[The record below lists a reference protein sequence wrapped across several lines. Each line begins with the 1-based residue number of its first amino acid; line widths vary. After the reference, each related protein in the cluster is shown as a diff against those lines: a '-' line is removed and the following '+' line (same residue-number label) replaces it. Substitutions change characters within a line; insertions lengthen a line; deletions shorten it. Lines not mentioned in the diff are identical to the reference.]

1 MIHNNFKTK
10 YGVERALMILLM
22 VVCQSILVK
31 GIDSTKYYVSLK
43 YSTDL
48 SDTFGGGDIFS
59 GEIGIVRFWYGVKM
73 EYGHFNSQ
81 SVFLFKVPYEELGK
95 TLEITVPEMSI
106 MKTGS
111 FSGFVRPISKKWITG
126 DVLLGAVYS
135 RSKSFYLKSIDYEYN
150 IEQDKFTYVLTD
162 YYLHKANHF
171 GYQVG
176 VDITFWI
183 SKRLGCQLNARF
195 QDLSNG
201 GTFIFCGTGLSFNL

>member
-1 MIHNNFKTK
+1 MIWNVFISKFRLART
-10 YGVERALMILLM
+10 LIILLL
-22 VVCQSILVK
+22 VVCQSNLVK
-31 GIDSTKYYVSLK
+31 GNDSTKYYVSLK

-59 GEIGIVRFWYGVKM
+59 GEIGIVRLWYGVKM
-73 EYGHFNSQ
+73 EFGHFNSQ
-81 SVFLFKVPYEELGK
+81 STFLFKVPYEELGK
-95 TLEITVPEMSI
+95 TLEINVPEMSI

-111 FSGFVRPISKKWITG
+111 LSGFVRPISKKWITG
-126 DVLLGAVYS
+126 DLLFGTVYS
-135 RSKSFYLKSIDYEYN
+135 KSRSFYLKSIDYEYN
-150 IEQDKFTYVLTD
+150 LDQDSFTYVFMD

-183 SKRLGCQLNARF
+183 NKRLGCQLNARF

-201 GTFIFCGTGLSFNL
+201 GTFIFCGAGLSFNL